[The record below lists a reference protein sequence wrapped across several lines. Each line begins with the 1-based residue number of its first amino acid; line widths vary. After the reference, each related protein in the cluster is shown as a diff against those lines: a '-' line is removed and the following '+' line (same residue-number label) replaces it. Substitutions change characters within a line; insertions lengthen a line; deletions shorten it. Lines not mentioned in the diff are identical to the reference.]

1 MLRGESLQINNGD
14 NCVAKPGENF
24 INQQGMKAG
33 TRAGWKMLK
42 YRGLH
47 DRIVNLTNI
56 YATFIYIRGV
66 SISKCGGRGV
76 A

>member
-1 MLRGESLQINNGD
+1 MLRRESLQISNGD
-14 NCVAKPGENF
+14 NYVAKPGENS

-56 YATFIYIRGV
+56 YAKFIYIRGV
-66 SISKCGGRGV
+66 SLSTRGGRGI